1 MINHSNKKDELRHA
15 RDTGH
20 NRDYYYEKI
29 KKKQKL
35 IFFRVKLNIHR
46 RHQRPSWR
54 RYIDRKP
61 SQITH
66 IYDFTNLYYILLILI
81 SYNQNNS

>member
-35 IFFRVKLNIHR
+35 IFFRVKLNIHTGDIKG
-46 RHQRPSWR
+46 QAGVG
-54 RYIDRKP
+54 I
-61 SQITH
+61 
-66 IYDFTNLYYILLILI
+66 
-81 SYNQNNS
+81 

>member
-29 KKKQKL
+29 KKNK
-35 IFFRVKLNIHR
+35 N
-46 RHQRPSWR
+46 
-54 RYIDRKP
+54 
-61 SQITH
+61 
-66 IYDFTNLYYILLILI
+66 
-81 SYNQNNS
+81 